1 MKLNM
6 FSYQKLDSPIHR
18 LTGLT
23 KLMGFLLI
31 SLAVMFSYD
40 IRYVSLVFIF
50 SIVVFKMAKL
60 KVSDVKIMLLYIIVF
75 IIVNMIFTYIFAP
88 EFGVEIFGT
97 RHELFTIYGRY
108 TMTKEQ
114 ILYMTTKAIKY
125 IAVIPIGIVFFFTT
139 NPSEFASS
147 LNRIGVPAKA
157 AYAVGLTL
165 RYFPDIQ
172 RNYNEISLS
181 QQARGLELSNKSK
194 FLDRVKNY
202 LLILFPLIFS
212 SIDSVETIGNAMDLR
227 GFGKHK
233 KRTWYTK
240 ENLKKADYIALLIS
254 ILVTALGFYMIY
266 LNGSRYYNIFIW

>member
-1 MKLNM
+1 MRLNM
-6 FSYQKLDSPIHR
+6 FNYQKLDSTIHR

-23 KLMGFLLI
+23 KLIGFLSI

-40 IRYVSLVFIF
+40 IRYVSLVLLF
-50 SIVVFKMAKL
+50 SIIVFKMAKL
-60 KVSDVKIMLLYIIVF
+60 KVSDVKIMIIYIMVF
-75 IIVNMIFTYIFAP
+75 IIVNMILTYIFSP
-88 EFGVEIFGT
+88 EYGVEIFGS

-147 LNRIGVPAKA
+147 LNRIGIPAKA
-157 AYAVGLTL
+157 SYAVGLTL

-172 RNYNEISLS
+172 RNYKEISLS

-194 FLDRVKNY
+194 FLERVKNY

-212 SIDSVETIGNAMDLR
+212 SIDRVDTIGNAMDLR

-240 ENLKKADYIALLIS
+240 ENLKKADYIAIVIS
-254 ILVTALGFYMIY
+254 ILLTALGFYMIY
-266 LNGSRYYNIFIW
+266 QNGNRFYNIFI

>member
-23 KLMGFLLI
+23 KLLGFLLI

-40 IRYVSLVFIF
+40 IRYVSFVFIF
-50 SIVVFKMAKL
+50 SILVFKMAKL
-60 KVSDVKIMLLYIIVF
+60 KLSDVKIILLYVIVF

-88 EFGVEIFGT
+88 EYGVEIFGT
-97 RHELFTIYGRY
+97 RNKLFTIYGRY

-147 LNRIGVPAKA
+147 LNRIGVPSKA

-172 RNYNEISLS
+172 RDYTEISLS
-181 QQARGLELSNKSK
+181 QQARGLELSSKSK

-202 LLILFPLIFS
+202 LLIIIPLIFS
-212 SIDSVETIGNAMDLR
+212 SIDRVETIGNAMDLR

-240 ENLKKADYIALLIS
+240 ENLKKADYIALFIS
-254 ILVTALGFYMIY
+254 ILVTVLGFYMIY
-266 LNGSRYYNIFIW
+266 QNGSRFYNIFI

>member
-212 SIDSVETIGNAMDLR
+212 SIDRVETIGNAMDLR

>member
-6 FSYQKLDSPIHR
+6 FSYRKLDSPIHR

-212 SIDSVETIGNAMDLR
+212 SIDRVETIGNAMDLR

-266 LNGSRYYNIFIW
+266 LNGSRYYNIFI

>member
-23 KLMGFLLI
+23 KLLGFLLI

-40 IRYVSLVFIF
+40 IRYVSFVFIF
-50 SIVVFKMAKL
+50 SILVFKMAKL
-60 KVSDVKIMLLYIIVF
+60 KLSDVKIILLYVIVF

-88 EFGVEIFGT
+88 EYGVEIFGT
-97 RHELFTIYGRY
+97 RNELFTIYGRY

-147 LNRIGVPAKA
+147 LNRIGVPSKA

-172 RNYNEISLS
+172 RDYTEISLS
-181 QQARGLELSNKSK
+181 QQARGLELSSKSK

-202 LLILFPLIFS
+202 LLIIIPLIFS
-212 SIDSVETIGNAMDLR
+212 SIDRVETIGDAMDLR

-240 ENLKKADYIALLIS
+240 ENLKKADYIALFIS
-254 ILVTALGFYMIY
+254 ILVTVLGFYMIY
-266 LNGSRYYNIFIW
+266 QNGSRFYNIFI

>member
-212 SIDSVETIGNAMDLR
+212 SIDRVETIGNAMDLR
-227 GFGKHK
+227 GFGKYK

>member
-212 SIDSVETIGNAMDLR
+212 SIDRVETIGNAMDLR

-266 LNGSRYYNIFIW
+266 LNGSRYYNIFI